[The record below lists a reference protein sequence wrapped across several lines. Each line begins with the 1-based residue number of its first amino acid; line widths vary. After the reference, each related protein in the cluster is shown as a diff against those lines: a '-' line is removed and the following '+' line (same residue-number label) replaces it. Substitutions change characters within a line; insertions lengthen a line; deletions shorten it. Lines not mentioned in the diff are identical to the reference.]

1 MFFSLLQS
9 ITVLSNFSSAG
20 LGSNESIW
28 LTPPSIVRKMQDFA
42 FGVWCGRFGSQRIH
56 RRVLAPRI
64 TVQQREAAHPGQAV
78 IEKSPSGKIEIHS
91 YSR

>member
-28 LTPPSIVRKMQDFA
+28 LTPPSIVRKMHDFA
-42 FGVWCGRFGSQRIH
+42 FGVWSGVFGASGLHRGSWRRAVTSSQRET
-56 RRVLAPRI
+56 AY
-64 TVQQREAAHPGQAV
+64 AGQAL
-78 IEKSPSGKIEIHS
+78 IQKSPSGKIEIHN